1 VDASKEVFHKAVL
14 ERVPWPGARSVRQG
28 SKHPKVATYFDV
40 SESWGRRIKQ
50 ERRELNKTAPFLK
63 RRRVPLWAA
72 FADQIK
78 DVIKRK
84 PDLTLEELK
93 RELGTD
99 LSVPTLCI
107 ALQRLR
113 LTLKKKSSSPRKGIV
128 RTLRRDGKSCIG
140 NSRF

>member
-1 VDASKEVFHKAVL
+1 MQVL
-14 ERVPWPGARSVRQG
+14 AACDMGRSTRE
-28 SKHPKVATYFDV
+28 VATYFDV
-40 SESWGRRIKQ
+40 SESWVRHIKQ

-72 FADQIK
+72 FADQVK
-78 DVIKRK
+78 DVIKRN

-99 LSVPTLCI
+99 LSVPTLCT

-113 LTLKKKSSSPRKGIV
+113 LTLKKKSSSPRKGTV
-128 RTLRRDGKSCIG
+128 RTLRRDGKSRVG
-140 NSRF
+140 NSRI